1 MVSPGPSGS
10 SRLQGR
16 FILGAASHLDA
27 FSGYLRL
34 PSLPGAAVGT
44 TAGTRAAIRPGPLVL
59 GSAPLNL
66 PTPTVDTDRTVSRR
80 SEPSS
85 CTTLTGEQPDPWDLL
100 LPQDVISRHRGAKPR
115 RRCELSGAISLLSPA
130 YLLSVAR

>member
-10 SRLQGR
+10 SKLQGR

-44 TAGTRAAIRPGPLVL
+44 TAGTREASSSRFDVSVSPS
-59 GSAPLNL
+59 GSLLLLHSLRAS
-66 PTPTVDTDRTVSRR
+66 TDRTEGTMRAPPLLFRR
-80 SEPSS
+80 RP
-85 CTTLTGEQPDPWDLL
+85 
-100 LPQDVISRHRGAKPR
+100 PQSNCPPATVPR
-115 RRCELSGAISLLSPA
+115 RVCLALVSTSHGAGWYFTVVSP
-130 YLLSVAR
+130 

>member
-44 TAGTRAAIRPGPLVL
+44 TAGTRAGNPTRSSRTRVR
-59 GSAPLNL
+59 APQSPNAHPVARRNGL
-66 PTPTVDTDRTVSRR
+66 PTFGPRLINPLHRQPPVHTDPRAPRVCNT
-80 SEPSS
+80 PSA
-85 CTTLTGEQPDPWDLL
+85 
-100 LPQDVISRHRGAKPR
+100 GAT
-115 RRCELSGAISLLSPA
+115 
-130 YLLSVAR
+130 